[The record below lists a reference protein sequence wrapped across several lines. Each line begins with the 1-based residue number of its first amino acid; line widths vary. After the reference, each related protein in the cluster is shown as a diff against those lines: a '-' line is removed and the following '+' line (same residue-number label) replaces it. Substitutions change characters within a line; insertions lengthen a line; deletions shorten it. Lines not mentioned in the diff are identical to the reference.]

1 MKNRTATVL
10 ASSRIFLFAVWLT
23 ALASVPGFRSYQD
36 QLDSGVDPA
45 KIATVYGSI
54 SVIVTVSSIGAWI
67 YTSRW
72 LREAVDTANL
82 NVPGTVRLHRG
93 WALWGW
99 VVPIVSLWFPR
110 MIVKDVLK
118 SKQVTDVS
126 DGINLNTW
134 WMTWLMYS
142 LLNSSQMSAQLLDS
156 YLNKTPTNPI
166 HPEMEIAGACLF
178 TASYLV
184 WQKIVVII
192 GGDE

>member
-23 ALASVPGFRSYQD
+23 ALASVPGYRSFQD
-36 QLDSGVDPA
+36 QLESGIDPK
-45 KIATVYGSI
+45 KIVTIYGSV
-54 SVIVTVSSIGAWI
+54 SVIVTVASIGAWI

-72 LREAVDTANL
+72 LRDAVDVANL

-93 WALWGW
+93 WAMWGW
-99 VVPIVSLWFPR
+99 VAPIVSLWFPR

-118 SKQVTDVS
+118 SKQVTDVN

-142 LLNSSQMSAQLLDS
+142 LLNSSQLSTQFLDS
-156 YLNKTPTNPI
+156 YFNKPPSNPI
-166 HPEMEIAGACLF
+166 HPEIEIAGACLL

-184 WQKIVVII
+184 WQKIVVAI
-192 GGDE
+192 GGEE